1 VKKHRGGRPPFVEAS
16 TCKASVSAS
25 PSIHSVNNSHEI
37 TACQTPL
44 VNVIAESPSKWTE
57 ANVSEW
63 LRDEGLGRLVGTFAE
78 HHIDGGVLLTL
89 DGEEL
94 RKELDIT
101 SLGDRKKVLAAIAR
115 LKAKEMEWGARVV
128 QDLDR

>member
-1 VKKHRGGRPPFVEAS
+1 M
-16 TCKASVSAS
+16 
-25 PSIHSVNNSHEI
+25 
-37 TACQTPL
+37 
-44 VNVIAESPSKWTE
+44 
-57 ANVSEW
+57 
-63 LRDEGLGRLVGTFAE
+63 
-78 HHIDGGVLLTL
+78 